1 MTDEIQEY
9 MLLIYE
15 ILHREE
21 IILIGLFEPVWRKVA
36 KTASLSI
43 FLSLKEWENNF
54 VRYYFSEE
62 VSRKDKASAGQFIP
76 VLV

>member
-1 MTDEIQEY
+1 MTDEIQEH

-15 ILHREE
+15 ILHKEE

-43 FLSLKEWENNF
+43 FLSLKEWEKNF
-54 VRYYFSEE
+54 VRYFSEE